1 MNKNNKFLSW
11 IKSFFTCKKN
21 IMLILVFC
29 LTIVSVTSSIS
40 LAKYLDEK
48 TDEDG
53 SKVSMFISNVN
64 TTSAATQIAA
74 MSPGTSQS
82 ISFEVTN
89 FKDDM
94 VCEVNVRY
102 RFVIT
107 TENNLPLVITATAN
121 PSTIDEKY
129 PSCTSNTLVW
139 TDGKMPAGVKT
150 THEYNILVEWPAS
163 ENDYSYA
170 SEVDMI
176 KITLRTEQV
185 L

>member
-1 MNKNNKFLSW
+1 MKHNNKFLRLL
-11 IKSFFTCKKN
+11 KSFFAHKKN
-21 IMLILVFC
+21 VMLILVVC
-29 LTIVSVTSSIS
+29 LTIVSVTSTLSI
-40 LAKYLDEK
+40 AKYIDEK
-48 TDEDG
+48 VGDDD
-53 SKVSMFISNVN
+53 SKVSMFIGNVN

-121 PSTIDEKY
+121 PSTIDENY

>member
-1 MNKNNKFLSW
+1 MF
-11 IKSFFTCKKN
+11 
-21 IMLILVFC
+21 ILVVC
-29 LTIVSVTSSIS
+29 LTIVSVTSTLSI
-40 LAKYLDEK
+40 AKYIDEK
-48 TDEDG
+48 AGDDD
-53 SKVSMFISNVN
+53 SKVSMFIGNVN

-121 PSTIDEKY
+121 PSTIDENY